1 MSDRQHPALLR
12 DARDIEHF
20 STETQRTPFYYT
32 HVGFCEI
39 FFAAVHFRFYWLFVS
54 VRNRHNL
61 LWMMRRGLPISHSLR
76 AKTFSGPSAQPI
88 AMQRCE

>member
-61 LWMMRRGLPISHSLR
+61 LWMMRRGHRYLIHYELR
-76 AKTFSGPSAQPI
+76 PSVGPVLNQ
-88 AMQRCE
+88 